1 MDLVG
6 RWYCFRTLYWLAYIA
21 LNNTMDQ
28 LLTPERA
35 FETISV
41 MESSIELYTLGI
53 TVGIIII
60 ILGVIYKII
69 QLKE

>member
-1 MDLVG
+1 MDK
-6 RWYCFRTLYWLAYIA
+6 
-21 LNNTMDQ
+21 